1 MLRAL
6 LLHLSENPRFRRWM
20 MRNGPARRMAM
31 RFVAGETLDDAV
43 RATRGV
49 NQAGMAATLDLLGE
63 HVASEADAR
72 RACTSYQA
80 IFDRIAQEQLD
91 ANVSLKLTQLGLDLD
106 ESLCQSLVEAIAARA
121 SSYGNFVRIDMEGS
135 PYTERTLALVKRV
148 RAKFDCVGAVI
159 QSYLHRSERDAR
171 DLLAAGCGIRLVKGA
186 YNEPPSFAF
195 PNKSD
200 VDRNF
205 LVLMRLLLS
214 SGLYHAIATH
224 DPGIIAATIQFA
236 GERAIAKDRFE
247 FQMLYDIRPDLQR
260 RLLRQGY
267 RVRVY
272 IPFGRD
278 WFPYFM
284 RRLAER
290 PANLLFFLRN
300 LVHSG

>member
-6 LLHLSENPRFRRWM
+6 LLHFSENPRFGRWV
-20 MRNGPARRMAM
+20 MRNGPVRRMAM

-43 RATRGV
+43 RATRAV
-49 NQAGMAATLDLLGE
+49 NQAGMSVTLDLLGE
-63 HVASEADAR
+63 NVTTEADAR
-72 RACTSYQA
+72 RACASYQA
-80 IFDRIAQEQLD
+80 VVDRIAREQLNS
-91 ANVSLKLTQLGLDLD
+91 NVSLKLTQLGLDLD
-106 ESLCQSLVEAIAARA
+106 DSLCQSLVEAIVERA

-135 PYTERTLALVKRV
+135 LYTERTIALVQRV
-148 RAKFDCVGAVI
+148 RDKYERVGAVI
-159 QSYLHRSERDAR
+159 QSYLYRSERDVL
-171 DLLAAGCGIRLVKGA
+171 DLLAAGSSVRLVKGA
-186 YNEPPSFAF
+186 YNEPPSIAF
-195 PNKSD
+195 PKKSD

-205 LVLMRLLLS
+205 VALMRRLLAS
-214 SGLYHAIATH
+214 PLYHAIATH
-224 DPGIIAATIQFA
+224 DPRMIAATARFA
-236 GERAIAKDRFE
+236 GEHALANDRFE
-247 FQMLYDIRPDLQR
+247 FQMLYGIRPDLQR

-300 LVHSG
+300 LVRSG